1 MYFRHWNNLDFL
13 KVLWWLIYHLFVLYL
28 YHVHIVI
35 IISQPCSCIVCAP
48 LGSKRFSIATIWLQ
62 TLQLHSFNVIVI
74 IFLMIFIDISLVLYL
89 CFDLLWWFHLHWYL
103 LLLILITHL
112 LVNLLNI
119 HTKILSSQTKE
130 SVKNFATFYTNSII

>member
-1 MYFRHWNNLDFL
+1 LYFRHWNNLNFL
-13 KVLWWLIYHLFVLYL
+13 NLSFATIIVMIDYHLFVLYL

-35 IISQPCSCIVCAP
+35 IISQSCSCIACAP

-103 LLLILITHL
+103 LFLILITHL

-119 HTKILSSQTKE
+119 HTKILSS
-130 SVKNFATFYTNSII
+130 